1 LVIIISLMDLDLLK
15 KLCEAPG
22 LPGHEGP
29 VKEIIRG
36 IFAEFTNEIREDALG
51 NIIAHV
57 PGKGPR
63 LVIDAHTDEVG
74 FMVSHIDGKGFL
86 HVIPLGGMDP
96 RVFYAQRITVWGRKP
111 VTGTVAAIPPHVSRN
126 ANNKEAPEVE
136 DCVVDLGLSPDKVND
151 LVRVGDV
158 ASFCY
163 PFEETEDALIS
174 KAIDDRVGL
183 FVMVEALRR
192 KPRQSCDLYLTASC
206 QEEVGLRG
214 AHVIVPAIEPD
225 FAIAIEGT
233 VAMDVPGVSEHKTLA
248 NTGKGPE
255 VRLSD
260 RFLVAHR
267 PFSDFIMKTAE
278 RKKIPYQITVK
289 KAGSTNATAMQVTGK
304 GTRAASVSVPV
315 RYLHSPSCLAFKSD
329 IGHTIDL
336 VHAVIENI
344 GDFGKDPSL

>member
-1 LVIIISLMDLDLLK
+1 MDLELLK

-29 VKEIIRG
+29 VKEIVRG
-36 IFAEFTNEIREDALG
+36 IFTEFTGEISEDALG

-96 RVFYAQRITVWGRKP
+96 RVFYAQRIVVWGRRP
-111 VTGTVAAIPPHVSRN
+111 LVGTVAAIPPHVSRN
-126 ANNKEAPEVE
+126 SNNKEVPEVE
-136 DCVVDLGLSPDKVND
+136 DCVVDLGLAADKVKD

-158 ASFCY
+158 ASFYY
-163 PFEETEDALIS
+163 PFEETEDAIIS

-183 FVMVEALRR
+183 FVMIEALRK
-192 KPRQSCDLYLTASC
+192 KPKLSCDLYLTATV

-214 AHVIVPAIEPD
+214 ANVIVPAIEPD
-225 FAIAIEGT
+225 FAIAVEGT
-233 VAMDVPGVSEHKTLA
+233 VAMDVPGVSDHRTLA

-278 RKKIPYQITVK
+278 QKQIPYQITVK

-315 RYLHSPSCLAFKSD
+315 RYLHSPSCLAYKSD
-329 IGHTIDL
+329 IGHTINL
-336 VHAVIENI
+336 IGAVIESI
-344 GDFGKDPSL
+344 GSFGKDSAR